1 MNRLLF
7 RYGVMALM
15 TALLV
20 PQAPAQRTVVNVT
33 ILNERGE
40 KVYSDSDENAGE
52 GLSWG

>member
-20 PQAPAQRTVVNVT
+20 PRAPSRAKQPRR
-33 ILNERGE
+33 L
-40 KVYSDSDENAGE
+40 AGH
-52 GLSWG
+52 